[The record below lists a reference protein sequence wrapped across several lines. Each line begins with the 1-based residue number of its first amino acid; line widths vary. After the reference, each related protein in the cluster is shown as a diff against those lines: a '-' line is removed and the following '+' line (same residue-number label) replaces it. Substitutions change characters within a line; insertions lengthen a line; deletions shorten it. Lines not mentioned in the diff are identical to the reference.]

1 MTARPETRP
10 AVDDLQA
17 LDELTLHHR
26 VSQFLYREARLQD
39 THDYQGWE
47 SLWEDDAI
55 YWIPAN
61 GEDIDPEQKMS
72 VIYDNRSR
80 IRVRIE
86 QLLTGRRHTQ
96 TPRSAL
102 ARLISNIEIVDVAGQ
117 EVTALANVLIYEDNL
132 RGETHWAAR
141 NEYRLRL
148 VDGAFRLVRKKISL
162 VNGAKPIFTLS
173 FLV

>member
-1 MTARPETRP
+1 MADADPGPASRAQGRERLHRRALDRRSPAARDLAPLFQADAGVIRMTARPETRP

-72 VIYDNRSR
+72 VIYDN
-80 IRVRIE
+80 
-86 QLLTGRRHTQ
+86 
-96 TPRSAL
+96 
-102 ARLISNIEIVDVAGQ
+102 
-117 EVTALANVLIYEDNL
+117 
-132 RGETHWAAR
+132 
-141 NEYRLRL
+141 
-148 VDGAFRLVRKKISL
+148 
-162 VNGAKPIFTLS
+162 
-173 FLV
+173 